1 MSTHT
6 ATIRWKRDGEFAR
19 KKYQRAHR
27 WHFDGGVEV
36 PAAASPHV
44 VPKPWTVENAVD
56 PEEAFVAA
64 ISSCHMLT
72 FLFLAA
78 NEGFV
83 AETYVDEAS
92 GLLAADAGGG
102 QSVTEVTLRPRVG
115 WAKGC
120 APDAATLEALH
131 ERAHREC
138 FISRSVKSTIRVE
151 PRDAGPQPP

>member
-6 ATIRWKRDGEFAR
+6 ATIHWKREGEFAR

-27 WHFDGGVEV
+27 WSFDGGVEV

-83 AETYVDEAS
+83 AESYDDEAS
-92 GLLAADAGGG
+92 GLLAADGGGG
-102 QSVTEVTLRPRVG
+102 QSVTEVTLRPRIE
-115 WAKGC
+115 WAEGR
-120 APDAATLEALH
+120 APDATALEALH
-131 ERAHREC
+131 ARAHREC

-151 PRDAGPQPP
+151 PR

>member
-6 ATIRWKRDGEFAR
+6 ATIRWAREGEFAR

-27 WHFDGGVEV
+27 WFFDGGVEV

-44 VPKPWTVENAVD
+44 VPKPWTTEAAVD

-64 ISSCHMLT
+64 IASCHMLT

-83 AETYVDEAS
+83 AESYEDDAA
-92 GLLAADAGGG
+92 GLLANDEGGG
-102 QSVTEVTLRPRVG
+102 QSVTEVTLRPRIV
-115 WAKGC
+115 WAEGR
-120 APDAATLEALH
+120 APDAAKLEALH
-131 ERAHREC
+131 ARAHREC
-138 FISRSVKSTIRVE
+138 FISRSVKSSIRIE
-151 PRDAGPQPP
+151 PR